1 MPSLGES
8 AGETSRR
15 TSTKSNKDSRPSSA
29 NEHDGL
35 DATKAGEHD
44 AASEKGEDGE
54 LDLSQPLAVK
64 ETDCSRPMSATEDDQ
79 MTEKKNPDLSSEDL
93 RRIHELFNLFDEDKS
108 GSMSSAELGKLMRSL
123 GDFHH
128 FLISLITA
136 CCTGMFP
143 TDREVE
149 ALVSSMDEDK
159 SGQIEL
165 DELVQHMGL
174 QVTSIVIKITV
185 AIAQCAVCSVR
196 CPCVQNSPVA

>member
-1 MPSLGES
+1 
-8 AGETSRR
+8 
-15 TSTKSNKDSRPSSA
+15 
-29 NEHDGL
+29 
-35 DATKAGEHD
+35 
-44 AASEKGEDGE
+44 
-54 LDLSQPLAVK
+54 
-64 ETDCSRPMSATEDDQ
+64 

-93 RRIHELFNLFDEDKS
+93 RRIHELFNLFDEDNS

-136 CCTGMFP
+136 CYTGMFP